1 MSESRSAPDNA
12 LNRASLVDLTLGA
25 WRARE
30 AAFQLAAQWRVR
42 LAASIDDGTDD
53 RVREPSGPEPLL
65 AKRQGQRGDGA
76 GTARP
81 DLLGLDSREID
92 VAARGDALVMAA
104 FDDAARLAPALPG
117 AGLVAVLAPRY
128 GLPLRSENEWFFI
141 FLRRH
146 GLAIALVGADV
157 PTALG
162 KSPFERRRGLTPP
175 EVPAATSALSPEQR
189 RILRFFPGLLPKPL
203 AERLQL
209 DPQAL
214 GLVPAGDTHFLIPP
228 SWRDRDPRTA
238 ARDLDAMSS
247 VDTADDGLR
256 ALAEMFCT
264 TYFAEAQTLVVL
276 SRKAEQA
283 GSIDIAREL
292 AERARLV
299 VRQPDD
305 VVIAETRRVEVALA
319 ERRYAD
325 VAAIPEP
332 SRRAAA
338 EPKDRLRR
346 LRTIGQVR
354 AGALAAAERP
364 LAVLL
369 SRLEGSER
377 LDADDLRLL
386 ADAAEARRATGDI
399 GGAFTLA
406 ANIESA
412 LSRDPRHDRRIAFA
426 AALTLAR
433 IHRLRGDIRDYR
445 AAVARAYAT
454 SRGGRTLHDV
464 IEMNVWETLGDRD
477 PQTPLV
483 RLAWLRA
490 GLAWLAIEPSEG
502 LARSAMLAI
511 LGKEVPRWQLDIDI
525 SDAIGHALDAAWPEL
540 AGATR
545 QRFPVIRALPAAT
558 LGSQSPRAREDAMPR
573 MMLAGE
579 GAGVLWSPAGGSGVA
594 NARARQHLIR
604 LVLAGL
610 ATLQPRVGTIDSGT
624 LFVDSN
630 LGIDIPRSRAEALT
644 VALRHRA
651 QDFVFAGDTITL
663 DDDLRPRFAGD
674 LTASIGPLVA
684 DIHDR
689 EDGSEITFHRQL
701 PPRFLSPAEVRAIEP
716 LRDRKGFV
724 LSALAEH
731 LGRSLAEAELLARG
745 LEAARVIRL
754 DAEPG

>member
-1 MSESRSAPDNA
+1 LSESRSAPDNA

-305 VVIAETRRVEVALA
+305 VVIAETRRVE
-319 ERRYAD
+319 
-325 VAAIPEP
+325 
-332 SRRAAA
+332 
-338 EPKDRLRR
+338 
-346 LRTIGQVR
+346 
-354 AGALAAAERP
+354 
-364 LAVLL
+364 
-369 SRLEGSER
+369 GSER

-426 AALTLAR
+426 AALTLAH

-511 LGKEVPRWQLDIDI
+511 LSKEVPRWQLDIDI